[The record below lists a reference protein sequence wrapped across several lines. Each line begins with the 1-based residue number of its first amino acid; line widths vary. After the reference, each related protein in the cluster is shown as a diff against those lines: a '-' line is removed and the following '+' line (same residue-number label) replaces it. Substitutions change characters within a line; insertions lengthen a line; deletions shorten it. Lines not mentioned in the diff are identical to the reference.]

1 MIRSRKNRKRGL
13 ASNDWNKKWVFS
25 NREKHAE
32 GTPREIGRVFER
44 EKNEISGKIS
54 IYMYVPGSG
63 NWIYVL

>member
-1 MIRSRKNRKRGL
+1 
-13 ASNDWNKKWVFS
+13 VFS